1 MVMVKNILT
10 CVVNI
15 QSIYNQM
22 AQFNW
27 KGTWIPNIPYNSNVV
42 VIWDNVCYISLNFVV
57 ATDVNPYLDTDN
69 WDVIVVN

>member
-1 MVMVKNILT
+1 M
-10 CVVNI
+10 
-15 QSIYNQM
+15 S
-22 AQFNW
+22 QFNW